1 MELKQHQQS
10 GSIKSDWANSS
21 VYKITHKGGTEHMEK
36 NNSKME
42 KKHKQKNQGAN
53 TQQSVFF
60 GRIDAGW
67 MDTWID
73 RWMKDGSMDGQIDR
87 QIDRWKD

>member
-1 MELKQHQQS
+1 MPLSLNMGKISCMELKQHQQS

-42 KKHKQKNQGAN
+42 KN
-53 TQQSVFF
+53 TNKKIKEPTHNSQFF
-60 GRIDAGW
+60 SGELMLDGW
-67 MDTWID
+67 IH
-73 RWMKDGSMDGQIDR
+73 G
-87 QIDRWKD
+87 